1 MALTVTTGSA
11 DNLAPTS
18 ADLNGTIDDFGN
30 VNSELDVWFVYGT
43 NYDSTNDVITDGS
56 NTTKETLVVSEE
68 NVPVNIIHTIDSLNA
83 DTQYYFRI
91 KAEGA

>member
-30 VNSELDVWFVYGT
+30 VTNELDVWFVYGT
-43 NYDSTNDVITDGS
+43 SYDSTNDEITDGVAS
-56 NTTKETLVVSEE
+56 TKETLVVSNET
-68 NVPVNIIHTIDSLNA
+68 VPVSIKHTIDTLDA